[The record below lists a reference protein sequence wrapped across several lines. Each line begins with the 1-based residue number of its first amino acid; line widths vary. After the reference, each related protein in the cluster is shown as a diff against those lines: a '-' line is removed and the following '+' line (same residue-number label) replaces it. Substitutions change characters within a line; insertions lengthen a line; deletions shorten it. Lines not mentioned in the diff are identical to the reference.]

1 MFIRTALLIVTCAF
15 SSLSLAEASEK
26 GTTEQIYHS
35 GSNYL
40 AESYDVFSPD
50 NKTFELVLK
59 DLDSDKCLVFQKS
72 EKSDLVRVYATNLN
86 KSHYVTR
93 PISGKIQIRF
103 SEDRNLYDLTTNRH
117 YIRPT
122 LTRLSKERDAE
133 LFKSLSVQEIMFVK
147 LDVLGKEHVLKIN
160 IEDLEELLK
169 MGTFI

>member
-1 MFIRTALLIVTCAF
+1 MFIRTALLIVTCVF

-103 SEDRNLYDLTTNRH
+103 S
-117 YIRPT
+117 
-122 LTRLSKERDAE
+122 
-133 LFKSLSVQEIMFVK
+133 
-147 LDVLGKEHVLKIN
+147 
-160 IEDLEELLK
+160 
-169 MGTFI
+169 

>member
-1 MFIRTALLIVTCAF
+1 MFIRTVLLTVICAISQLSF
-15 SSLSLAEASEK
+15 ANSLENGA
-26 GTTEQIYHS
+26 TERVYRS

-40 AESYDVFSPD
+40 AESYDAFSPD

-59 DLDSDKCLVFQKS
+59 DLDTEKYLVFQKS
-72 EKSDLVRVYATNLN
+72 EKSDLVHVYATNLN

-103 SEDRNLYDLTTNRH
+103 SEDPILYDLSTNRH

-133 LFKSLSVQEIMFVK
+133 LFESLSEQEIMFVK